1 MYIEKLRAMII
12 NRCGGLTGVWVNFKP
27 MPVGIVIPLTPPP
40 YTLVCLAEIG
50 IPGISRLRHLK
61 IIFILLAGEV
71 Q

>member
-1 MYIEKLRAMII
+1 MII
-12 NRCGGLTGVWVNFKP
+12 YRCGGLTGVWVNFKP

-61 IIFILLAGEV
+61 IPVIFIC
-71 Q
+71 